1 MELRWG
7 GLGGELQ
14 AVESTCRSVWEGQH
28 CGRESHG
35 AGAESDQGGAAEVE
49 CYGLTAAP
57 SPSCTS
63 LEYQLI
69 FQNK

>member
-1 MELRWG
+1 MELCWG
-7 GLGGELQ
+7 VLGGELQ
-14 AVESTCRSVWEGQH
+14 PVESTCRSVWEGQH